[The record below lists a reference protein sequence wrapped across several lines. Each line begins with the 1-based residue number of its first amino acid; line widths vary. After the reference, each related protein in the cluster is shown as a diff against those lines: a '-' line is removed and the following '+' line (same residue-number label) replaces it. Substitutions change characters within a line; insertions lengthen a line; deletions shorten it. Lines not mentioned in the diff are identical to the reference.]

1 MKIKMNIICVFNLI
15 LWCPKDRDWR
25 NIVWRR
31 MPLFEKYVSF
41 KSTLG
46 LSLVEVCL
54 KFQNVGNFYN
64 YTQCNTY
71 TVIIKLI

>member
-1 MKIKMNIICVFNLI
+1 LSQKSQRGKT
-15 LWCPKDRDWR
+15 
-25 NIVWRR
+25 

>member
-31 MPLFEKYVSF
+31 MPAINQLR
-41 KSTLG
+41 
-46 LSLVEVCL
+46 L
-54 KFQNVGNFYN
+54 KL
-64 YTQCNTY
+64 CNRS
-71 TVIIKLI
+71 